1 MDYDVSD
8 AEDSPFEDVL
18 SLTVILRQT
27 LVNTGGNVEVT
38 VTVTLTVVDRYH
50 AVLSSDE
57 PHIFLEVI
65 FVEAGMHDGSPRLH
79 DHYPWRVHDHKW
91 NVQYLPCFAGWEA
104 GIAKTCDEEEQ

>member
-1 MDYDVSD
+1 MDYDVSG

-65 FVEAGMHDGSPRLH
+65 FVEAGIHDGSPRL
-79 DHYPWRVHDHKW
+79 HDHKW